1 MVLKKGFLAGRL
13 FNDKGNRGQ
22 VWVETVVYTLIAFSL
37 MGLVL
42 AFVVPKVEETQDKG
56 LIEQSIKVLEDID
69 GFVRLLGIPGNQ
81 RVFDLSINK
90 GSLTFDAVSDSL
102 LFEIE
107 SKYTYSEPG
116 EQINVGN
123 IVVLTEKTGNLNNIT
138 LTRNYEG
145 KYNITFEGSEA
156 IEKIDKASLSYN
168 IIISNRGQDANGL
181 TIINFEI
188 Q

>member
-1 MVLKKGFLAGRL
+1 MDLKKRFLFG
-13 FNDKGNRGQ
+13 KTSGKRGQ
-22 VWVETVVYTLIAFSL
+22 VWVETVIYTLIAFTL

-42 AFVVPKVEETQDKG
+42 AFVVPKVEETRDKG
-56 LIEQSIKVLEDID
+56 IIEQSIKVLEDID
-69 GFVRLLGIPGNQ
+69 SFVRLLGIPGNQ

-90 GSLTFDAVSDSL
+90 GSLTFDAVNDSL
-102 LFEIE
+102 VFEIE
-107 SKYTYSEPG
+107 SKYTYSESD

-123 IVVLTEKTGNLNNIT
+123 IMVITEKIGDLNDIT
-138 LTRNYEG
+138 LTRDYSG
-145 KYNITFEGSEA
+145 KYNITFENSET

-168 IIISNRGQDANGL
+168 VIISNRGQDANGL

>member
-1 MVLKKGFLAGRL
+1 MDLKKRFLFG
-13 FNDKGNRGQ
+13 KTSGKRGQ
-22 VWVETVVYTLIAFSL
+22 VWVETVIYTLIAFTL

-42 AFVVPKVEETQDKG
+42 AFVVPKVEETRDK
-56 LIEQSIKVLEDID
+56 
-69 GFVRLLGIPGNQ
+69 GIPGNQ

-90 GSLTFDAVSDSL
+90 GSLTFDAVNDSL
-102 LFEIE
+102 VFEIE
-107 SKYTYSEPG
+107 SKYTYSESD

-123 IVVLTEKTGNLNNIT
+123 IMVLTEKIGDLNDIT
-138 LTRNYEG
+138 LTRDYSG
-145 KYNITFEGSEA
+145 KYNITFENSET

-168 IIISNRGQDANGL
+168 VIISNRGQDANGL